1 VATSTNGR
9 GFTTQFFY
17 DQYGYLDYSVNA
29 VGDTMHYRYDA
40 RGNKLR
46 QSDYKGNFH
55 RFAYNQLDWLVADT
69 SAAPFNYVTT
79 YKHDKIGN
87 LTKINLPKGNWVA
100 TEYDA
105 IYRTTKTIQPYG
117 KVNQLFYNERNLTQT
132 IDPRGFET
140 RHTYDGRN
148 LLIKTETQIDATNYI
163 STYATYDDEGLVLSN
178 TDGNGNVTFYEYTER
193 DELEKVIAPQ
203 GRISQF
209 FYDENGLST
218 SSMDANGYTTRME
231 YDSLNR
237 LVRSYNALDDFIEM
251 QYDKNNNVIA
261 VYDEMAFRDA
271 TVYDP
276 LDRPVEMYNAVNDL
290 MMSYEYD
297 ANGNLVRTTDAN
309 KVVSESAYDELDRL
323 QSSDANVLAASEFQ
337 QSSGYLYDANS
348 NVDTVYLSNGNFYSS
363 EYDSLDR
370 MITTSDALGKMD
382 STIYDL
388 NNNVITYYI
397 YTGEIDYP
405 VDTLKTKYDGI
416 NRPIE
421 IIDAEG
427 ITAFTEYDDN
437 SNVLNYTDRNGQPTQ
452 MVYDSLDQQIYVVNA
467 KLDTTQTVYDVA
479 GAVVQLID
487 DNKQATTYERDAL
500 YRIKTEI
507 FADSSSRQYQ
517 YNPASDLIEMIDNN
531 GVKRDFV
538 FDERHWLT
546 NRNYEDTTPN
556 DAFEYDAMG
565 RMLTANNANAN
576 IEMTYHPST
585 NLMEGET
592 LNANKTQYNYDINNR
607 KRNVQYPNG
616 RQIVVSFDLRARLQ
630 QVKDINGSFE
640 ANWQF
645 DNENKMTQKSYNN
658 GVTSYYNYTPNNW
671 LKDLKHSTS
680 LAANPI
686 AHFKHGF
693 DKEGN
698 KQYTEKLHHPTHSEN
713 YDYTNIYEL
722 NTFEVGTLMT
732 DTTVTIPNPINFK
745 NFEFDGV
752 YNWTEVNNNG
762 VNESYMVDEMN
773 QYTNITKGGTSSN
786 LQYDLNG
793 NLLFDGKQY
802 YQYDA
807 ENRLTKIA
815 TDAGFSNILGEYL
828 YDAFSRRIKKQ
839 TATETINYFY
849 DGWRCIEE
857 QSSDDTTTYVYG
869 TWIDDILNWQNNSGE
884 LFYHKN
890 ALGSVIALSD
900 ENGDVV
906 ERYEYDAYGKPIIY
920 DADFDTLAASAV
932 DNVLMFTG
940 RRWDAESGIYYYR
953 YRYMHPELGRFL
965 SRDPLGYVDG
975 MNMIGYVGGNW
986 VNWVDPLGL
995 FFISGCS
1002 KQKNNDLKVIGEQ
1015 SNVDGSYD
1023 LLLTQKADNSCE
1035 LFVTLKLKF
1044 NFIDY
1049 MGFKW
1054 EEKNK
1059 QRWKRDFIKQVT
1071 DFWSDKFKIVETE
1084 KASCCKC
1091 KNGISIKIFI
1101 DEVKKKPHY
1110 KVNIKIANEY
1120 WSKSLRNSNVNH
1132 ILRTITLKSVIS
1144 DKNPYVKPNKTENHE
1159 VGHLFHLIDEYI
1171 PGHEFFN
1178 DKNSIMN
1185 QGSEVRKRHYKPFV
1199 EWINEKI
1206 GGDSC
1211 KYKTL

>member
-1 VATSTNGR
+1 
-9 GFTTQFFY
+9 
-17 DQYGYLDYSVNA
+17 
-29 VGDTMHYRYDA
+29 M
-40 RGNKLR
+40 
-46 QSDYKGNFH
+46 
-55 RFAYNQLDWLVADT
+55 
-69 SAAPFNYVTT
+69 
-79 YKHDKIGN
+79 
-87 LTKINLPKGNWVA
+87 A

-105 IYRTTKTIQPYG
+105 IYRTTKTIQPYR
-117 KVNQLFYNERNLTQT
+117 KVNQLFYNERNLTKT

-148 LLIKTETQIDATNYI
+148 LLIKTETQIDTSNYI
-163 STYATYDDEGLVLSN
+163 STYATYDDEGLVLSD
-178 TDGNGNVTFYEYTER
+178 TDGNGNVTFYEYTKR

-209 FYDENGLST
+209 FYDENGLSI
-218 SSMDANGYTTRME
+218 SSMDANGYYTRME

-237 LVRSYNALDDFIEM
+237 LVRSYNALDDFVEM

-276 LDRPVEMYNAVNDL
+276 LNRPVEMYNAVNNL
-290 MMSYEYD
+290 IMSYEYD
-297 ANGNLVRTTDAN
+297 ANSNLVRTTDAN
-309 KVVSESAYDELDRL
+309 KVVSESAYDELNRL
-323 QSSDANVLAASEFQ
+323 QSSDANVLAAPEFQ
-337 QSSGYLYDANS
+337 QSSTYVYDANS

-388 NNNVITYYI
+388 NNNVIAYHI
-397 YTGEIDYP
+397 FTGEMDYP

-421 IIDAEG
+421 MIDAEG
-427 ITAFTEYDDN
+427 IAAFTEYDDN
-437 SNVLNYTDRNGQPTQ
+437 SNVLNYTDRNGQQTQ

-546 NRNYEDTTPN
+546 NRNYDEATPN

-565 RMLTANNANAN
+565 RMLSANNTNAN

-592 LNANKTQYNYDINNR
+592 LNANKTQYNYDLNKR

-616 RQIVVSFDLRARLQ
+616 RQVAESFDLRARLQ
-630 QVKDINGSFE
+630 QVKDMNGSFE
-640 ANWQF
+640 ANWQY

-671 LKDLKHSTS
+671 LKDLMHSTS
-680 LAANPI
+680 LAAKPI

-698 KQYTEKLHHPTHSEN
+698 KQYAEKLHHPTHSEN

-762 VNESYMVDEMN
+762 DNESYTVDAMN
-773 QYTNITKGGTSSN
+773 QYTNITKGGTSTN

-793 NLLFDGKQY
+793 NLLFDGNQY

-815 TDAGFSNILGEYL
+815 TDAGFATIIGAYFYN
-828 YDAFSRRIKKQ
+828 AFSRRIKKQ
-839 TATETINYFY
+839 TATDTINYFY

-857 QSSDDTTTYVYG
+857 QSNSDTTTFVYG
-869 TWIDDILNWQNNSGE
+869 TWIDDMLNRQNNTGE

-900 ENGDVV
+900 ENGDVL

-920 DADFDTLAASAV
+920 TADFDTLAASAV
-932 DNVLMFTG
+932 ENVLMFTG
-940 RRWDAESGIYYYR
+940 RRWDAESSIYYYR

-965 SRDPLGYVDG
+965 GRDPLGYVDG
-975 MNMIGYVGGNW
+975 MNIRAYVGGNPM
-986 VNWVDPLGL
+986 NFIDPLGEESHHWFPQSKTIKKL
-995 FFISGCS
+995 LELRGWGDLAKSKFINNYTTPLSGV
-1002 KQKNNDLKVIGEQ
+1002 NDLPNKGAGLKNIRIKTPHGWLHMLEKNGGYDYNLKVTKIILSSTSKCDYLIKMLNLISKTHRALTEKEFEKGKIESNSLNMYTHKQSQKWKLDKGWNGQKPDRTTNKELRDYVIKVCMEEEECKERRRVKVRLAELDVQIAELQLQLCRKRIKLSGEIIAE
-1015 SNVDGSYD
+1015 
-1023 LLLTQKADNSCE
+1023 TQK
-1035 LFVTLKLKF
+1035 L
-1044 NFIDY
+1044 
-1049 MGFKW
+1049 
-1054 EEKNK
+1054 
-1059 QRWKRDFIKQVT
+1059 
-1071 DFWSDKFKIVETE
+1071 
-1084 KASCCKC
+1084 
-1091 KNGISIKIFI
+1091 
-1101 DEVKKKPHY
+1101 
-1110 KVNIKIANEY
+1110 IKIANEDIKRSERNY
-1120 WSKSLRNSNVNH
+1120 EISKAVGIASLIVLTRGSGM
-1132 ILRTITLKSVIS
+1132 LF
-1144 DKNPYVKPNKTENHE
+1144 VKR
-1159 VGHLFHLIDEYI
+1159 LFPKL
-1171 PGHEFFN
+1171 PTQR
-1178 DKNSIMN
+1178 MAPA
-1185 QGSEVRKRHYKPFV
+1185 Q
-1199 EWINEKI
+1199 
-1206 GGDSC
+1206 
-1211 KYKTL
+1211 